1 MKSCHLV
8 QTTTK
13 IRHGTIFRAE
23 FNPVAGF
30 SILFTN
36 GIVFSS
42 KIHEVHKSSTNTFC
56 IVL

>member
-1 MKSCHLV
+1 MKSCHLA

-36 GIVFSS
+36 GIISFFFQDSRGTQ
-42 KIHEVHKSSTNTFC
+42 EFHKY
-56 IVL
+56 IL